1 MQTQREEV
9 ACNLCESRRTVL
21 WDEVRGARLV
31 RCLDCGL
38 VYTNPRP
45 ALSVLMGSYEEEYSE
60 AHEEPELLRQRQ
72 VMYRLELAEILR
84 RRHGG
89 RFLDIGCG
97 TGEFLSLLRDHFE
110 VYGTDVSRHYIEQAR
125 SRYGLEHLSVGQ
137 LGEVGFDDSF
147 FDVVQMRGVLQ
158 HVPDPLSQ
166 LREAFRITKPG
177 GMLIISATPNIASP
191 AARCFRGHFRL
202 LAPDQMLYD
211 FSPRT
216 LQALLAKAGFRVQGF
231 TYPYVNTPYFRWYQP
246 LQFVYLTAALR
257 LKRALGQDASAIKS
271 PPFFRSMMN
280 CYAIKP

>member
-9 ACNLCESRRTVL
+9 ACNLCGSRRTVL

-45 ALSVLMGSYEEEYSE
+45 ALWVLMGSYEEEYSE

-89 RFLDIGCG
+89 RLLDVGCG

-110 VYGTDVSRHYIEQAR
+110 VHGTDVSRHYIEQAR
-125 SRYGLEHLSVGQ
+125 SLYGLTHLSVGQ
-137 LGEVGFDDSF
+137 LGEVGFDEGF

-191 AARCFRGHFRL
+191 AARCFRGNFRL

-231 TYPYVNTPYFRWYQP
+231 TYPYMNTPYFRWHQP
-246 LQFVYLTAALR
+246 LQFVSLTAALR
-257 LKRALGQDASAIKS
+257 LKRALGQDVSAIKS